1 MSLRGMG
8 LKGQQRRH
16 VLVTDVTDVT
26 DDVMRSAVRGE
37 SQRGYASGT
46 PRPRQRTIAYLGTL
60 PHEGASARE
69 RAQFWERLLPRLDRL
84 RLEPAAYEHL
94 MEQLVAVVPPPT
106 RSKLAAADRDGAARA
121 AKHAAWKARCRR
133 RRARLLPTAVCTVH
147 LPSVYG
153 IQARRRRVCAQT
165 GGTTGAPC
173 PLSTRS
179 RGSGP
184 PSCLLMRA
192 VGAW

>member
-121 AKHAAWKARCRR
+121 AKHAFVAHGCVHRSPAERVRYPGSPTPRMCANWRYDRC
-133 RRARLLPTAVCTVH
+133 PV
-147 LPSVYG
+147 PSLYSVSG
-153 IQARRRRVCAQT
+153 L
-165 GGTTGAPC
+165 GA
-173 PLSTRS
+173 
-179 RGSGP
+179 
-184 PSCLLMRA
+184 A
-192 VGAW
+192 